1 MHARSLRSRACGA
14 AALLGIVTAIAAGAV
29 VAAGDYRSIAED
41 GTLLY
46 DAPSTKAKRMFVASR
61 YYPVE
66 IMVNIDQWARVRDV
80 AGDLVWVEKKA
91 LAALRTVVVT
101 AASAEVRDKPAD
113 DAAIVFRAQ
122 KGVALEFA
130 EADGAGWARVRHRD
144 GQGGFV
150 RINQVW
156 GL

>member
-1 MHARSLRSRACGA
+1 MAAPGTPVFA
-14 AALLGIVTAIAAGAV
+14 AALTACALFAAAP
-29 VAAGDYRSIAED
+29 ASAGEYRSIGEN

-46 DAPSTKAKRMFVASR
+46 DAPSTKAKKMFVASR

-66 IMVNIDQWARVRDV
+66 LMVNIDQWARVRDV

-91 LAALRTVVVT
+91 LAELRTVVVT

-113 DAAIVFRAQ
+113 NAVIVFRAQ
-122 KGVALEFA
+122 QGVALELA
-130 EADGAGWARVRHRD
+130 ESNGAGWARVRHRD
-144 GQGGFV
+144 GQTGFV

>member
-1 MHARSLRSRACGA
+1 MLTHRIAA
-14 AALLGIVTAIAAGAV
+14 AALAFCAMTGAASV
-29 VAAGDYRSIAED
+29 SAGEYRSIGEN
-41 GTLLY
+41 GTVLY
-46 DAPSTKAKRMFVASR
+46 DAPSTRAKKMFVASR

-91 LAALRTVVVT
+91 LAELRTVVVT
-101 AASAEVRDKPAD
+101 AATAEIRDKPAD
-113 DAAIVFRAQ
+113 NAAVVFRAQ
-122 KGVALEFA
+122 QGVALEFA
-130 EADGAGWARVRHRD
+130 ETNGAGWARVKHRD
-144 GQGGFV
+144 GQAGFV

>member
-1 MHARSLRSRACGA
+1 MRSALLAFLLATAA
-14 AALLGIVTAIAAGAV
+14 AALCAGSAHAA
-29 VAAGDYRSIAED
+29 DYRSIAEN
-41 GTLLY
+41 GTVLY

-91 LAALRTVVVT
+91 LAELRTVVVT
-101 AASAEVRDKPAD
+101 AATADIRDKPAD
-113 DAAIVFRAQ
+113 TAAVVFRAQ
-122 KGVALEFA
+122 QGVALEFA
-130 EADGAGWARVRHRD
+130 ESSGTGWARVKHRD
-144 GQGGFV
+144 GQTGFV